1 MTAQGRA
8 EALFLLDTYSVAGT
22 VLRHIKES
30 AEESMGCF
38 QLNSYWPLKSP
49 GGIRAASVY
58 PWLSNQTC
66 THRLQPRAVNL
77 QSGREGK
84 PDHTA

>member
-1 MTAQGRA
+1 MTVQGRA
-8 EALFLLDTYSVAGT
+8 EALVLLDTYSVAGT

-49 GGIRAASVY
+49 RGSMQH
-58 PWLSNQTC
+58 LSTLGSLTKLAHTDCSPEQSAYSQAGKVNQIT
-66 THRLQPRAVNL
+66 
-77 QSGREGK
+77 
-84 PDHTA
+84 